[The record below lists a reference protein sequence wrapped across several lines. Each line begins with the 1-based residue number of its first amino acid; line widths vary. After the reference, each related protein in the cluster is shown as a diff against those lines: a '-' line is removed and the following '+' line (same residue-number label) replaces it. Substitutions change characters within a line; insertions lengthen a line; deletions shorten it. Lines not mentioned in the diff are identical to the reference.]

1 MKRIKLVKQGV
12 SVRIV
17 LEEGR
22 YVFLT
27 KVGDGLIL
35 SDEEFER
42 VKDQIVNLGD
52 LVEIENV
59 EISIEKEQVEK
70 EEKVEVESGKSKKSA
85 RRRI

>member
-1 MKRIKLVKQGV
+1 MKKIKLVKQGV

-27 KVGDGLIL
+27 KIGDGLIL
-35 SDEEFER
+35 SSEEFER
-42 VKDQIVNLGD
+42 IKDQIANLGD

-59 EISIEKEQVEK
+59 EVSVEKEQVERGK
-70 EEKVEVESGKSKKSA
+70 EVEIKSDKSKKSA